1 MRRLCLCSIL
11 LICFLTATFGFSQ
24 TGKGVIDGVVKDP
37 AGAVLQG
44 AKIEMQPQLR
54 PITTNGQGEF
64 TVTDVPAGTYAVT
77 ITYVGF
83 APYAGSLTVVAGQTA
98 HVDAKLQ
105 VASAADQ
112 VEVTADRPQRRG

>member
-1 MRRLCLCSIL
+1 MRKHCLSSVFL
-11 LICFLTATFGFSQ
+11 FCFLTAAAGISQ
-24 TGKGVIDGVVKDP
+24 SGKGVIDGVVKDP

-77 ITYVGF
+77 VSYVGF
-83 APYAGSLTVVAGQTA
+83 ASYTGKVTVVPGQTA
-98 HVDAKLQ
+98 QLDAVLK
-105 VASAADQ
+105 VASAADD
-112 VEVTADRPQRRG
+112 VEVT